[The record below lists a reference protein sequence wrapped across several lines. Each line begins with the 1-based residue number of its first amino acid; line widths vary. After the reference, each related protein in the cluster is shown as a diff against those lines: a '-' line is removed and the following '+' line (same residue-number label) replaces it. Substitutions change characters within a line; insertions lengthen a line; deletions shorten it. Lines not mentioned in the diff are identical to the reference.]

1 MNRVRAGQ
9 GVFYAGYVDA
19 EQDADDHRQ
28 DDKDREQ
35 LIDETEL
42 GRLLGPPA
50 CYLRS
55 MAVSGPRFNR
65 QRSVASRATAGT
77 ERDFSAI
84 VQQSFSLQQQQRA
97 QDG

>member
-50 CYLRS
+50 CYFRGGFDGRFRW
-55 MAVSGPRFNR
+55 SGIQP
-65 QRSVASRATAGT
+65 AT
-77 ERDFSAI
+77 
-84 VQQSFSLQQQQRA
+84 
-97 QDG
+97 